1 MASDGEGSRYDLP
14 LWCSVASGTVGGA
27 CAVVVGYPF
36 ETIKVRLQTGAT
48 RRMWSQLFA
57 GMGAP
62 LATVTPQWA
71 VMYAA
76 YYNVQKYL
84 GDKELGPVARGA
96 VSGAACGFAVS
107 FCAVPVDVVK
117 INAQK
122 MHVSAYESMRTLYK
136 QRGLRFVAHGGVAT
150 VLHLTLSQ
158 MAFFATYELVLDRW
172 ERPPAHAPAVAGGLS
187 GLVEWTLFMAT
198 DTVKTRVQAAAPGAW
213 WARRA
218 AIPDTA
224 AFARAGARPLPGPVA
239 ERFRWPIRRS
249 AGGHRWSYEW
259 SSHRREAS
267 GTRRNCR
274 PLRSMGPVRSR
285 RRPDRNRRPRNFR
298 PSPSARPVR
307 RVRGLPIRPGAAVC
321 AALRAEC
328 RAYRAAV
335 RQAGRCAQQGT
346 FRHPGTPNRA
356 AD

>member
-48 RRMWSQLFA
+48 QRMWSQLFA

-136 QRGLRFVAHGGVAT
+136 
-150 VLHLTLSQ
+150 
-158 MAFFATYELVLDRW
+158 
-172 ERPPAHAPAVAGGLS
+172 
-187 GLVEWTLFMAT
+187 
-198 DTVKTRVQAAAPGAW
+198 
-213 WARRA
+213 
-218 AIPDTA
+218 
-224 AFARAGARPLPGPVA
+224 PV
-239 ERFRWPIRRS
+239 
-249 AGGHRWSYEW
+249 SYT
-259 SSHRREAS
+259 H
-267 GTRRNCR
+267 
-274 PLRSMGPVRSR
+274 
-285 RRPDRNRRPRNFR
+285 
-298 PSPSARPVR
+298 
-307 RVRGLPIRPGAAVC
+307 
-321 AALRAEC
+321 LRAHETEADLVC
-328 RAYRAAV
+328 RLLLEKKK
-335 RQAGRCAQQGT
+335 
-346 FRHPGTPNRA
+346 
-356 AD
+356 

>member
-48 RRMWSQLFA
+48 QRMWSQLFA

-62 LATVTPQWA
+62 LATDHAAQWA

-150 VLHLTLSQ
+150 VLHLTRCR
-158 MAFFATYELVLDRW
+158 RW
-172 ERPPAHAPAVAGGLS
+172 PACDAPARSRQVG
-187 GLVEWTLFMAT
+187 
-198 DTVKTRVQAAAPGAW
+198 AAAGP
-213 WARRA
+213 R
-218 AIPDTA
+218 
-224 AFARAGARPLPGPVA
+224 ARP
-239 ERFRWPIRRS
+239 WP
-249 AGGHRWSYEW
+249 
-259 SSHRREAS
+259 
-267 GTRRNCR
+267 
-274 PLRSMGPVRSR
+274 
-285 RRPDRNRRPRNFR
+285 
-298 PSPSARPVR
+298 
-307 RVRGLPIRPGAAVC
+307 AA
-321 AALRAEC
+321 
-328 RAYRAAV
+328 
-335 RQAGRCAQQGT
+335 
-346 FRHPGTPNRA
+346 
-356 AD
+356 

>member
-48 RRMWSQLFA
+48 QRMWSQLFA

-158 MAFFATYELVLDRW
+158 MAFFATYELVLDVVGAAAGPRAGRGRRP
-172 ERPPAHAPAVAGGLS
+172 ERAGRVDAVHGDGHGQDARAGGGAGRVVRRCVADALAVRGAARLLP
-187 GLVEWTLFMAT
+187 GL
-198 DTVKTRVQAAAPGAW
+198 R
-213 WARRA
+213 ARRA
-218 AIPDTA
+218 ARR
-224 AFARAGARPLPGPVA
+224 ARERDVVLRHRGGEPAHPRVPG
-239 ERFRWPIRRS
+239 
-249 AGGHRWSYEW
+249 GGGVECGGSGLCKCCVLVCLCL
-259 SSHRREAS
+259 SH
-267 GTRRNCR
+267 
-274 PLRSMGPVRSR
+274 M
-285 RRPDRNRRPRNFR
+285 
-298 PSPSARPVR
+298 
-307 RVRGLPIRPGAAVC
+307 I
-321 AALRAEC
+321 
-328 RAYRAAV
+328 
-335 RQAGRCAQQGT
+335 
-346 FRHPGTPNRA
+346 
-356 AD
+356 